1 MRLRIPIL
9 LVLSLIILFR
19 AALSQAAVFEDA
31 LGRVVSLKTTPKKIV
46 SLAPSLT
53 EILYY
58 LGLEDR
64 IAGVTRFS
72 YYPPEA
78 TDKAKVGTYNKLNVE
93 KIISLGPDLA
103 IGTVDGNEEGTI
115 RLLEQAGIAVY
126 LVNPRRVRDAIGT
139 IATLG
144 ELCGVGKK
152 AAHLCSQLNRRIDKI
167 VEKTSSLRRPLVFL
181 QINVR
186 PIMTVNRN
194 TIHHDVIRL
203 AGGVNMTQDEPITYP
218 RISVEAVLERR
229 PEVIII
235 SSMERRGKFE
245 RERKKWL
252 EWPSI
257 PAAEKGRIHLIESDL
272 LDRPSP
278 RIVEGLEAMAGLLH
292 PGAGWEALN
301 GESRD

>member
-1 MRLRIPIL
+1 MRLRTPIL
-9 LVLSLIILFR
+9 IVPCLIILFL
-19 AALSQAAVFEDA
+19 ATLSQAAVFEDA
-31 LGRVVSLKTTPKKIV
+31 LDRVVSLKTTPRKIV

-64 IAGVTRFS
+64 IAGVTEFS

-78 TDKAKVGTYNKLNVE
+78 ARKPKVGSYNKLNVE

-103 IGTVDGNEEGTI
+103 IGTVDGNEESVI

-126 LVNPRRVRDAIGT
+126 LVNPRKVRDAIGA

-144 ELCGVGKK
+144 ELCGIGEK
-152 AAHLCSQLNRRIDKI
+152 AAYLCLQLNRRVDKI
-167 VEKTSSLRRPLVFL
+167 FEKISGLRRPLVFL
-181 QINVR
+181 QINVK

-203 AGGVNMTQDEPITYP
+203 AGGVNMMQDEPITYP
-218 RISVEAVLERR
+218 RISIEAVLGGR

-235 SSMERRGKFE
+235 SSMERGGAFE
-245 RERKKWL
+245 LERKKWMK
-252 EWPSI
+252 WPSI
-257 PAAEKGRIHLIESDL
+257 PAAKKGRIHLIESDL
-272 LDRPSP
+272 LDRSSP
-278 RIVEGLEAMAGLLH
+278 RIVEGLEIMARLLH
-292 PGAGWEALN
+292 PEAGWEELN
-301 GESRD
+301 GQNRD